1 MQDRSREDLNQ
12 ALIHLGYE
20 LETCVETVQALHAY
34 EADGAIDARARVGVD
49 PRIARNALV
58 EAHLLHT
65 RALIEFLIDTKTPQ
79 PGDILRTQFAT
90 EWSPQP
96 DEAVRRL
103 ETFKRTISKH
113 LAHLTWDRVDD
124 IEPLPSQKYGAIARD
139 IVAVARAWANH
150 VAGRDHRN
158 ELAPIVNIQ
167 VSKAEGILCGESGPP
182 PNALTWTT
190 SSH

>member
-1 MQDRSREDLNQ
+1 MQDRSRDDLNQ

-20 LETCVETVQALHAY
+20 LETCIETACALRAY
-34 EADGAIDARARVGVD
+34 QADGAIDAHAPAVLD
-49 PRIARNALV
+49 PGLIRNALV
-58 EAHLLHT
+58 EAHLLHA
-65 RALIEFLIDTKTPQ
+65 RALIEFFIETKSPQ

-96 DEAVRRL
+96 AEAVRRL
-103 ETFKRTISKH
+103 ATFKRTINKH

-124 IEPLPSQKYGAIARD
+124 VEPLPSEKYGAIARD
-139 IVAVARAWANH
+139 IVAVARAWADH
-150 VAGRDHRN
+150 VASPDHRH

-167 VSKAEGILCGESGPP
+167 VSKAEGIWCSESSPP
-182 PNALTWTT
+182 LNALTWKT